1 MGDQSRTITNALK
14 IRVRYADTDAMKFV
28 YYAKYF
34 EYFEEGRSEL
44 MRSIGIPYTEIE
56 KQGILIAVVEAYA
69 KYRRSA
75 RYDDLLTVETKLAEM
90 PVARIRLQY
99 RVFSEGEKEPIV
111 EGYTVHSFLHAET
124 GKPTRAPAMFLQLLQ
139 EAMNNP
145 QESHA

>member
-1 MGDQSRTITNALK
+1 MGDQRRAISNALR

-44 MRSIGIPYTEIE
+44 LRSIGIPYTLIE

-75 RYDDLLTVETKLAEM
+75 RYDDLLTVETTLAEM

-99 RVFSEGEKEPIV
+99 RIFSEGEKEPIV

-124 GKPTRAPAMFLQLLQ
+124 GKPTRAPAMFLQILQ
-139 EAMNNP
+139 DAMNNS